1 MGARS
6 RYNRVMATDDAP
18 ATKRDLAETKSE
30 LQEQM
35 RNMQSELQ
43 EQMRD
48 MQTGLLKA
56 FLPWQESVHI
66 QFEELKVNTRNS
78 VQSVSERMY
87 ILERRLFEIEKKL
100 LMNPPA
106 A

>member
-1 MGARS
+1 
-6 RYNRVMATDDAP
+6 MATDDAP
-18 ATKRDLAETKSE
+18 ATKRDLAQLEERLQETKAE

-48 MQTGLLKA
+48 MQTELLNA
-56 FLPWQESVHI
+56 FLPWQETVHV
-66 QFEELKVNTRNS
+66 QFEELKFNTRNS
-78 VQSVSERMY
+78 VESIRER
-87 ILERRLFEIEKKL
+87 ITIVERRLFEIEKRL